1 MFFRIPEPIKA
12 LQSAWSGIISDLL
25 YNDLINHGLNTLVE
39 QDRERKAGHHQII
52 QIGRWIRNPKCLSNT
67 RDMFQERQ

>member
-39 QDRERKAGHHQII
+39 QDRERKS
-52 QIGRWIRNPKCLSNT
+52 RTPSNKT
-67 RDMFQERQ
+67 DWKMD